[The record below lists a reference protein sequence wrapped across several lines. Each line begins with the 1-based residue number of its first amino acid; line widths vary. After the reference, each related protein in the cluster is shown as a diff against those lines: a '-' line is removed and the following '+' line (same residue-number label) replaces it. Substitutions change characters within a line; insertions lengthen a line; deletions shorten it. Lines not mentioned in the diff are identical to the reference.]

1 MAPIKKNFLYSS
13 ALTVSGYIFP
23 FITYPYVS
31 RVLGVNNIGIC
42 NFVDSIINYFILF
55 SMLGISVLGVREI
68 AKANGD
74 FVRLSRTFSELLGLN
89 AIFVVISLIVLCI
102 SIFLVPQL
110 YVYKSLMF
118 IGVLKLVFN
127 FLQVEWFFQGIEN
140 FKYVTFRG
148 LSIKILYVFLVFIFI
163 RDSSDYPIYY
173 LLTVLII
180 VLSALINIIYSRKF
194 AKFSWRKFSFR
205 HYIRPFCI
213 LGIYALLTSMY
224 TTFNVAYLGFTS
236 NEVEVGYY
244 TTATKLYTILLA
256 LFTAFTSV
264 MIPRMS
270 SLVAENKMEEFKK
283 LSQKSSNILFGFS
296 IPLIIYASVYAPYII
311 NLIAGMGYEGAILPM
326 RIILPLVLVIGY
338 EQILIC
344 HILMPL
350 KKDKAVLMN
359 SVLGA
364 SVGIIFNIL
373 LVSHWG
379 SVGSSIVW
387 LLSEIIVLSSAQYYV
402 FKYLSLS
409 FPYNVLIK
417 NILYMLP
424 LAILLILCSMG
435 ISSLLLLLFIGAC
448 ITIAYSFVVQI
459 YVIRN
464 EFVID
469 IISKFKKKWKK

>member
-1 MAPIKKNFLYSS
+1 MASIKKNFLYSS

-180 VLSALINIIYSRKF
+180 VL
-194 AKFSWRKFSFR
+194 
-205 HYIRPFCI
+205 
-213 LGIYALLTSMY
+213 
-224 TTFNVAYLGFTS
+224 
-236 NEVEVGYY
+236 
-244 TTATKLYTILLA
+244 
-256 LFTAFTSV
+256 
-264 MIPRMS
+264 
-270 SLVAENKMEEFKK
+270 
-283 LSQKSSNILFGFS
+283 
-296 IPLIIYASVYAPYII
+296 
-311 NLIAGMGYEGAILPM
+311 
-326 RIILPLVLVIGY
+326 
-338 EQILIC
+338 
-344 HILMPL
+344 
-350 KKDKAVLMN
+350 
-359 SVLGA
+359 
-364 SVGIIFNIL
+364 
-373 LVSHWG
+373 
-379 SVGSSIVW
+379 
-387 LLSEIIVLSSAQYYV
+387 
-402 FKYLSLS
+402 
-409 FPYNVLIK
+409 
-417 NILYMLP
+417 
-424 LAILLILCSMG
+424 
-435 ISSLLLLLFIGAC
+435 
-448 ITIAYSFVVQI
+448 
-459 YVIRN
+459 
-464 EFVID
+464 
-469 IISKFKKKWKK
+469 

>member
-1 MAPIKKNFLYSS
+1 
-13 ALTVSGYIFP
+13 
-23 FITYPYVS
+23 
-31 RVLGVNNIGIC
+31 
-42 NFVDSIINYFILF
+42 
-55 SMLGISVLGVREI
+55 
-68 AKANGD
+68 
-74 FVRLSRTFSELLGLN
+74 
-89 AIFVVISLIVLCI
+89 
-102 SIFLVPQL
+102 
-110 YVYKSLMF
+110 MF

-194 AKFSWRKFSFR
+194 AKFSWRKFCFR

>member
-1 MAPIKKNFLYSS
+1 
-13 ALTVSGYIFP
+13 
-23 FITYPYVS
+23 
-31 RVLGVNNIGIC
+31 
-42 NFVDSIINYFILF
+42 
-55 SMLGISVLGVREI
+55 
-68 AKANGD
+68 
-74 FVRLSRTFSELLGLN
+74 
-89 AIFVVISLIVLCI
+89 
-102 SIFLVPQL
+102 
-110 YVYKSLMF
+110 
-118 IGVLKLVFN
+118 
-127 FLQVEWFFQGIEN
+127 
-140 FKYVTFRG
+140 
-148 LSIKILYVFLVFIFI
+148 
-163 RDSSDYPIYY
+163 
-173 LLTVLII
+173 
-180 VLSALINIIYSRKF
+180 
-194 AKFSWRKFSFR
+194 
-205 HYIRPFCI
+205 
-213 LGIYALLTSMY
+213 
-224 TTFNVAYLGFTS
+224 
-236 NEVEVGYY
+236 
-244 TTATKLYTILLA
+244 
-256 LFTAFTSV
+256 